1 MQDDLGA
8 CKITTMLQIICF
20 LFFISQT
27 AAYNPNFVVRTGK
40 YDLSENGMTMNKK
53 KLIFLT
59 GFFILLFVGFYFAL
73 TRFVPGFGE
82 PELPVLNYVPSFSF
96 DNQEG
101 KKITEKELNGKVYVA
116 EYFFTTCKGICPKLN
131 TNMKK
136 LSEEY
141 HNESNFRLL
150 SYTVDPETDS
160 IGRMKRYSDS
170 LGADPQQW
178 FFLTGRKDSLYHLA
192 RSGYLLDDPK
202 NNAMNIDEQFLHTQF
217 LALVDKGG
225 RVRKIYDGL
234 KKDELD
240 ELEKDIANLLKEKAA
255 APRFANS
262 LFNNNPG

>member
-1 MQDDLGA
+1 M
-8 CKITTMLQIICF
+8 
-20 LFFISQT
+20 
-27 AAYNPNFVVRTGK
+27 
-40 YDLSENGMTMNKK
+40 KK
-53 KLIFLT
+53 KKIIFLV
-59 GFFILLFVGFYFAL
+59 GFFALLFIGFYFAL

-82 PELPVLNYVPSFSF
+82 PELPGLSHMPPFSF
-96 DNQEG
+96 NNQDG
-101 KKITEKELNGKVYVA
+101 KMITEKELNGKVYVA

-136 LSEEY
+136 LADDYSK
-141 HNESNFRLL
+141 ESDFRIL

-160 IGRMKRYSDS
+160 VARMKRYSDS
-170 LGADPQQW
+170 LGADPQRW
-178 FFLTGRKDSLYHLA
+178 WFLTGRKDSLYHLA

-202 NNAMNIDEQFLHTQF
+202 NNAMNINEQFLHTQF

-240 ELEKDIANLLKEKAA
+240 ELEKDIRTLLKDKLT
-255 APRFANS
+255 APRFPNS